1 MSPAS
6 QNNAPGEILIPR
18 YEITDCCYDRSR
30 KTCAIFFR
38 MITKT
43 SRKLVCFLIV
53 CAIIIKL
60 FLLTDGERQSEDIV
74 AAANGRKNLISPAR
88 KLEKWQNCHEI

>member
-1 MSPAS
+1 
-6 QNNAPGEILIPR
+6 
-18 YEITDCCYDRSR
+18 
-30 KTCAIFFR
+30 

-74 AAANGRKNLISPAR
+74 AVNGRKNLISGKKAR
-88 KLEKWQNCHEI
+88 EVAELSRDLNLIHYVTGELEHSSILSGVQT